1 MPEQDY
7 RITYQGKVAQ
17 GRDVGEVKRN
27 LTSLF
32 KLSDEKV
39 EKLFSGKAFVV
50 AKNVDYDSAMRY
62 KMAFETAGAVC
73 RVEEVGSEPRSER
86 SSETVQQKIT
96 CPKCGFEQEKTEECR
111 QCGII
116 ISKYLN
122 NLENEQEMPHVT
134 PRRARPLYFAVSK
147 AKLIVLSLVT
157 LGLYEIYWFYKN
169 WKLIKSRT
177 GLSIRPFWR
186 ALFAVFYC
194 HSLFKSVQESAISHD
209 CRSSVSPGWLAFLY
223 VALTVAWRLPDPY
236 GLVSLLTFLP
246 LLPVQAAINEI
257 NARAASTAQRDM
269 GHSLQ
274 DVLWT

>member
-1 MPEQDY
+1 MPEERY

-17 GRDVGEVKRN
+17 GRNVAEVQRN
-27 LTSLF
+27 LRSLF
-32 KLSDEKV
+32 KLSDQKV

-62 KMAFETAGAVC
+62 KMAFETAGAAC
-73 RVEEVGSEPRSER
+73 RVEEVGSELEMEPP
-86 SSETVQQKIT
+86 SETVQQKIT

-111 QCGII
+111 RCGII
-116 ISKYLN
+116 ISKYLK
-122 NLENEQEMPHVT
+122 NLENEEETPHVT

-169 WKLIKSRT
+169 WKLMKRRT
-177 GLSIRPFWR
+177 GHNIRPFWR
-186 ALFAVFYC
+186 ALFAVFFC

-209 CRSSVSPGWLAFLY
+209 CQSSLSPGWLAFLY
-223 VALTVAWRLPDPY
+223 IALTVAWRLPDPY

-246 LLPVQAAINEI
+246 LLPVQGAINEM
-257 NARAASTAQRDM
+257 NARAASTVQRDT

-274 DVLWT
+274 DILWT